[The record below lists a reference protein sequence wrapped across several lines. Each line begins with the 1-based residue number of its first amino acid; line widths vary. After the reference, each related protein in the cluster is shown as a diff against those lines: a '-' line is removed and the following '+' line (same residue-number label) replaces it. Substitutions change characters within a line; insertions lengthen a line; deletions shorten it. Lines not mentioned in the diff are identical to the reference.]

1 MTQDSSI
8 YAYTFKGGEIMIKRT
23 PQEIADFFGC
33 YVAMDAD
40 GDWFAY
46 SEEPLIYRIRNYWDT
61 LHSYKDIYLRPDF
74 INPPAN
80 HDWTILYEP
89 RPETSC
95 KASDDESVS
104 KKEKAKKLVPYDLN
118 KKEDRDALRGKWVVD
133 SDEDEYIINAFYPT
147 QEVCNG
153 VYLTMRTNCGNE
165 IILFENYTFLDGSPV
180 GKEVEE

>member
-1 MTQDSSI
+1 
-8 YAYTFKGGEIMIKRT
+8 MIKRT

-33 YVAMDAD
+33 YVAMDVD
-40 GDWFAY
+40 GEWCAY
-46 SEEPLIYRIRNYWDT
+46 SEEPQIDRTRDLWDAP
-61 LHSYKDIYLRPDF
+61 HFYKFLYLEPDF
-74 INPPAN
+74 IDIPAN
-80 HDWTILYEP
+80 HDWHTLYEP
-89 RPETSC
+89 
-95 KASDDESVS
+95 AI
-104 KKEKAKKLVPYDLN
+104 KEKKKKLVSFDLS

-133 SDEDEYIINAFYPT
+133 RDGVGYLINAFYPT

>member
-1 MTQDSSI
+1 
-8 YAYTFKGGEIMIKRT
+8 MIKRT

-33 YVAMDAD
+33 YVAMDKD

-46 SEEPLIYRIRNYWDT
+46 SEEPLIYRIRDYWDT

-74 INPPAN
+74 IDIPAS
-80 HDWTILYEP
+80 HDWTTLYEP
-89 RPETSC
+89 
-95 KASDDESVS
+95 AI
-104 KKEKAKKLVPYDLN
+104 KEKVKKLVPYDLS

-133 SDEDEYIINAFYPT
+133 SDGDEYIINAFYPT

>member
-1 MTQDSSI
+1 
-8 YAYTFKGGEIMIKRT
+8 MIKRT

-33 YVAMDAD
+33 YVAMNVD

-46 SEEPLIYRIRNYWDT
+46 SEEPLIDRTRDCWDGFYNY
-61 LHSYKDIYLRPDF
+61 LCLEPEF

-80 HDWTILYEP
+80 HDWTTLYEP
-89 RPETSC
+89 
-95 KASDDESVS
+95 AI
-104 KKEKAKKLVPYDLN
+104 KEKVKKLVPYDLS

-133 SDEDEYIINAFYPT
+133 NDGVESLINEFYPT
-147 QEVCNG
+147 REVCNS
-153 VYLTMRTNCGNE
+153 VYLTMRTNCGNG